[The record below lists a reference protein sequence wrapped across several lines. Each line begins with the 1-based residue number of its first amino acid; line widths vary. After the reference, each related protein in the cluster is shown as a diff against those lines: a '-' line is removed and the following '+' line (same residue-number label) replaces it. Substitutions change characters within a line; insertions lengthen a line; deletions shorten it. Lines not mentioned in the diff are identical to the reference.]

1 MAISKGHIVWCI
13 DGEGASCNEYPMTAT
28 RPGPAQSTLSPA
40 ERRAKLGAVL
50 RVASGNFLE
59 MYDFIVYGY
68 YAGYIAKA
76 FFPVGSEFA
85 SLMLSLMTFGAGYLM
100 RPLGAIVLG
109 AYIDREGRR
118 KGLILTLGLMGIG
131 TCTIAATPSY
141 ATIGLAAPL
150 IVVAG
155 RLLQGLSAGV
165 ELGGVS
171 IYLAEI
177 ATPGRRGFYCS
188 WQSASQQVAVVFT
201 ALIGFVVT
209 GALTQDQMTAWGWRL
224 PLFIGCL
231 IIPLILWLR
240 RSLAETP
247 EFARMR
253 HHPHRAV
260 DVLRIIGDNWRLV
273 MTGMLLVVL
282 TTTTFYLITAYTPT
296 FGRQTLH
303 LDAKRTF
310 LIILCVGV
318 SNFVWLPIAG
328 AISDRIGRLPL
339 LFLVPLLALL
349 TAYPIMSWLVVS
361 PSASKLLAVLLWFSF
376 FFGAYNGAMI
386 PLLVELMPAQVRTA
400 AFSLAYSLA
409 TAVFGGFTP
418 AISTYL
424 IETTG
429 NKAAPALWLMLG
441 AAVSLSGAVLAWR
454 VLRVRAAGASTETL
468 TSARLTTN

>member
-1 MAISKGHIVWCI
+1 
-13 DGEGASCNEYPMTAT
+13 MTAT
-28 RPGPAQSTLSPA
+28 QPVLAANRLSSA
-40 ERRAKLGAVL
+40 ERRAKVGAIL

-59 MYDFIVYGY
+59 MYDFMVYGY

-109 AYIDREGRR
+109 AYIDRVGKRT
-118 KGLILTLGLMGIG
+118 GLLVTLGLMGVG
-131 TCTIAATPSY
+131 TLTIAATPSY

-171 IYLAEI
+171 VYLAEI

-188 WQSASQQVAVVFT
+188 WQSASQQIAVVFT
-201 ALIGFVVT
+201 AVIGFVVT
-209 GALTQDQMTAWGWRL
+209 ALLTKDQMTAWGWRV
-224 PLFIGCL
+224 PLIIGCL

-240 RSLAETP
+240 RSLEETP

-253 HHPHRAV
+253 HHPRRAL
-260 DVLRIIGDNWRLV
+260 DVLRIVAANWQLV
-273 MTGMLLVVL
+273 VTGMLIVVL

-296 FGRQTLH
+296 FGREALH
-303 LDAKRTF
+303 LDARHTF
-310 LIILCVGV
+310 LITLCVGL
-318 SNFVWLPIAG
+318 SNFAWLPIAG

-339 LFLVPLLALL
+339 LFIVPVLALL
-349 TAYPIMSWLVVS
+349 TAYPAMAWLVTS
-361 PSASKLLAVLLWFSF
+361 PSAPKLLAVLLWFSF

-386 PLLVELMPAQVRTA
+386 PLLVELMPASVRTA

-424 IETTG
+424 IGTTG

-441 AAVSLSGAVLAWR
+441 AAVSLGGVVLAWR
-454 VLRVRAAGASTETL
+454 ALRAQSANATDERSTASHGLTAALQE
-468 TSARLTTN
+468 R